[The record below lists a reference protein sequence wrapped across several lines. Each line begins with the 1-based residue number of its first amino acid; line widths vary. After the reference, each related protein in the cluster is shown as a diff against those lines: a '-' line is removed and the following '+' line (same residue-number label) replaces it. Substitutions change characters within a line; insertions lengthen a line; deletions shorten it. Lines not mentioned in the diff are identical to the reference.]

1 MEMTN
6 ELDSFCGVSDDEL
19 THRFSEAVRIA
30 TEITQI
36 KRNPVSRYDAKTKQA
51 FLQVPDGH
59 REYAET

>member
-19 THRFSEAVRIA
+19 TRRFSEAVRIA

-36 KRNPVSRYDAKTKQA
+36 KGNPVARYDEKTKQA
-51 FLQVPDGH
+51 FLEFPDGH

>member
-19 THRFSEAVRIA
+19 TRRFSEAVRIA

-36 KRNPVSRYDAKTKQA
+36 KGNPVDKKKKKTKQV
-51 FLQVPDGH
+51 FLEFPDGH